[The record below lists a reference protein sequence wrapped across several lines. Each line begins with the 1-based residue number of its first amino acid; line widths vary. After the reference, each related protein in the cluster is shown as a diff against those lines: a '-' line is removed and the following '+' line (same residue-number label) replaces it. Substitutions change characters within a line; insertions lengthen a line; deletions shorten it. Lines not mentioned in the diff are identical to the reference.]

1 MLQSDV
7 GNWKMITVLYSRDC
21 KNIVIALT
29 LIYNKFID
37 NERQEQVYD
46 R

>member
-1 MLQSDV
+1 M
-7 GNWKMITVLYSRDC
+7 MAVLYSEDC

-29 LIYNKFID
+29 LIYNIFID

>member
-1 MLQSDV
+1 M
-7 GNWKMITVLYSRDC
+7 MAALYSGDC

-46 R
+46 K

>member
-1 MLQSDV
+1 M
-7 GNWKMITVLYSRDC
+7 MAMLYSGHC
-21 KNIVIALT
+21 KKIVIALR